1 MNRMNV
7 SLEEARAGIVRHY
20 KGRGWSEEQIRV
32 DALRTEEV
40 FRIYQCCQQDEEASR
55 HIKHDFAGLLD
66 GTRSL
71 QGQSIEQDELPASI
85 K

>member
-1 MNRMNV
+1 MNV

-55 HIKHDFAGLLD
+55 HIKNCSMLLIIREMQIK
-66 GTRSL
+66 TTSL
-71 QGQSIEQDELPASI
+71 
-85 K
+85 